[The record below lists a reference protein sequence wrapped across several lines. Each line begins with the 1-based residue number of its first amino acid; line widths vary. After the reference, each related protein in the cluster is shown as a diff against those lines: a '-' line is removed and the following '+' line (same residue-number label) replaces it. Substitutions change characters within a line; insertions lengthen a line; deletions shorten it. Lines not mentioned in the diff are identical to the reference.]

1 MPLSAALKMRL
12 PSIRSSGFPIR
23 VVDNDPGILHVV
35 DDVVADKVSPTSVFE
50 FDAISLGG
58 VWSVEVMQI
67 IALDDPVKEL
77 GLGFSVG

>member
-1 MPLSAALKMRL
+1 M
-12 PSIRSSGFPIR
+12 I
-23 VVDNDPGILHVV
+23 PGILHVV
-35 DDVVADKVSPTSVFE
+35 DDIVADEVSPASIFE